1 MRNHNI
7 AKEKGAKVVRHYPLM
22 IRLECVVRESMGYKG
37 GLYNIVAKVCGLP
50 SDRQIRRGH
59 NHDIHSS
66 LMERTTSLH
75 RDRTGYHSRESR
87 DKSKKIKQRDAII
100 EKLLKTTAID
110 MPMNEN
116 LDSKLLPRSGLQ
128 GWAL

>member
-1 MRNHNI
+1 MRC
-7 AKEKGAKVVRHYPLM
+7 
-22 IRLECVVRESMGYKG
+22 LESAVEFQDG
-37 GLYNIVAKVCGLP
+37 
-50 SDRQIRRGH
+50 GH

-116 LDSKLLPRSGLQ
+116 LDKVFNDDVAEATQKFLKSEVSEDSVSEYVFI
-128 GWAL
+128 